1 MEIWKSIEGT
11 NGRLEVSNR
20 GRVKSNLRDGRILK
34 QQTDNKGYKR
44 VRVTL
49 DGVKRGYKVHRLVA
63 TAFVPNPNGLPQV
76 NHIDGNKDNNDVAN
90 LEWVSCRDNIKHAY
104 ENGLFKSVIEGV
116 QKENAKRMKA
126 IKATNIETGE
136 VTSFRCI
143 ADAERLLG
151 TRHITDVLK
160 GKRNSAKG
168 YTFEYQ
174 KEVI

>member
-1 MEIWKSIEGT
+1 MEIWKAVEGT

-90 LEWVSCRDNIKHAY
+90 
-104 ENGLFKSVIEGV
+104 
-116 QKENAKRMKA
+116 
-126 IKATNIETGE
+126 
-136 VTSFRCI
+136 
-143 ADAERLLG
+143 
-151 TRHITDVLK
+151 VLK

>member
-76 NHIDGNKDNNDVAN
+76 NHIDGNKDNNNVAN
-90 LEWVSCRDNIKHAY
+90 LEWVTSSENTIHAIY
-104 ENGLFKSVIEGV
+104 NGRLAAWG
-116 QKENAKRMKA
+116 NASKP
-126 IKATNIETGE
+126 IIATELSTGK
-136 VTSFRCI
+136 TIRYNTISQ
-143 ADAERLLG
+143 AERALN

>member
-104 ENGLFKSVIEGV
+104 ENGLFESVIEGV
-116 QKENAKRMKA
+116 QKENAKSTIAKVKNSLRKFFIQYPIINFILSLYTHF
-126 IKATNIETGE
+126 IKQI
-136 VTSFRCI
+136 
-143 ADAERLLG
+143 
-151 TRHITDVLK
+151 
-160 GKRNSAKG
+160 
-168 YTFEYQ
+168 
-174 KEVI
+174 